1 MEGTVLHGGLGLL
14 QTILLDTKPED
25 DREQLVA
32 LMQDSIA
39 SSYTPLAEFEGAFG
53 ETAQSYRRQEAPS
66 AGDALTARRA
76 PLPFLGDDDLG
87 GPPLAWA
94 VIWDGTY
101 SNLFGEYMPDEM
113 RRWAY
118 VLWDAG
124 RLEERGGRGVL
135 ERQWGEC
142 WDHDPRD
149 DLA

>member
-14 QTILLDTKPED
+14 QTILLDTKPEN
-25 DREQLVA
+25 DRERLVA
-32 LMQDSIA
+32 LMRDSIA
-39 SSYTPLAEFEGAFG
+39 SSHTPLTEFEGAFG
-53 ETAQSYRRQEAPS
+53 LTAQSHRRQEAPS
-66 AGDALTARRA
+66 TGDALTARRA
-76 PLPFLGDDDLG
+76 PLPFLGDGLD
-87 GPPLAWA
+87 GPPLAWT

-118 VLWDAG
+118 VLWDER
-124 RLEERGGRGVL
+124 RLEQHGGRDVL

-149 DLA
+149 NLL